1 MRVPRR
7 WHDGQITNLTS
18 MQPRSGTYIQ
28 PGTTLLGEVGN
39 SGSWFMSLKIGEPS
53 QNVDLDLNMLTSDF
67 AVITTPS
74 GEGSFYLEERSRTY
88 SVSNDDDEG
97 KGMNFPGC
105 RYGKDVVGLPLGID
119 IFDGLKRERYI
130 PVGFAHCRPQKQWVG
145 SLGKSGA
152 SLGLAVGEG
161 LGQVGGWK
169 RGFLSQIL
177 KSGIVDMDVWSLM
190 LLNGHE
196 GVFSVGGT
204 SVREVREVEERIKKG
219 LEKLD
224 AGELHPGHEELKSF
238 DVGGLQ
244 SEYHESEKIDGVGI
258 KSEHDEMKRSAELGL
273 MKRDE
278 SALVNNGLRPNE
290 ESIWEWSK
298 VRGSDGW
305 WEILMKGIWVDG
317 NKIIRNQPIVLDVS
331 PSIIRH
337 YIISLSLFSRNH

>member
-1 MRVPRR
+1 
-7 WHDGQITNLTS
+7 
-18 MQPRSGTYIQ
+18 
-28 PGTTLLGEVGN
+28 
-39 SGSWFMSLKIGEPS
+39 MSLKIGEPS

-105 RYGKDVVGLPLGID
+105 RCGKDVIGLPLGVD
-119 IFDGLKRERYI
+119 IFDGLNRERYI
-130 PVGFAHCRPQKQWVG
+130 PASFAHCRPQKQWVG

-169 RGFLSQIL
+169 GGFLSQIL
-177 KSGIVDMDVWSLM
+177 RRGVVDMEVWSLM

-204 SVREVREVEERIKKG
+204 SVQEVREVEERIKNDLEK

-224 AGELHPGHEELKSF
+224 AGELPPGHHELKSF
-238 DVGGLQ
+238 DAGGLQ
-244 SEYHESEKIDGVGI
+244 SKDQGLDKIDAVGI
-258 KSEHDEMKRSAELGL
+258 QAEHDEMKRA
-273 MKRDE
+273 
-278 SALVNNGLRPNE
+278 
-290 ESIWEWSK
+290 
-298 VRGSDGW
+298 
-305 WEILMKGIWVDG
+305 
-317 NKIIRNQPIVLDVS
+317 
-331 PSIIRH
+331 PS
-337 YIISLSLFSRNH
+337 